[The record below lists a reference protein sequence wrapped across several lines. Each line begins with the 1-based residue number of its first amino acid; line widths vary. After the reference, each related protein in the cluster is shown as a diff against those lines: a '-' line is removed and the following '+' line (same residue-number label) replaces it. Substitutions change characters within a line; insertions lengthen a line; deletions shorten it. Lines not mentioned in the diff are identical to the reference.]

1 MRGQSML
8 IAAFAFAL
16 IIAVFAVINVEQV
29 QVNFLFAKTSTP
41 LILVILASTF
51 LGGLSAG
58 SFGLVREFKLRRTVK
73 QLEKQIAEL
82 TSAEGGSEESKR
94 RIALSLTQSD
104 TSEEPIASFGEES
117 RFAHADDAGTKDI
130 SKDEGKSD
138 K

>member
-82 TSAEGGSEESKR
+82 TSAEGVSEESKR

-117 RFAHADDAGTKDI
+117 RFAHADDAATKDI